1 MNNQTMAA
9 PYQQAP
15 MNQMPVQEEA
25 IRIPPPGMVQTSELD
40 DARWKALRAD
50 MCEVVA
56 GIAHKLGFNL
66 VADENLLK
74 MGFPVEDQ
82 SRYENGD
89 MDMDFEES
97 SIEALGRIEIKAGE
111 LAEIARR
118 FRWNLMVRNHES
130 LATDG
135 DGEGEGAPQQ

>member
-1 MNNQTMAA
+1 MTQQTMTA
-9 PYQQAP
+9 PSYQQAP
-15 MNQMPVQEEA
+15 APQEEQVL
-25 IRIPPPGMVQTSELD
+25 RIPPPGPVQTGELD

-82 SRYENGD
+82 SRYENGE

-97 SIEALGRIEIKAGE
+97 AIEALGRIETKAAE
-111 LAEIARR
+111 LAQIAQR
-118 FRWNLMVRNHES
+118 FRWNLMVRNHDPIAQDQDE
-130 LATDG
+130 AP
-135 DGEGEGAPQQ
+135 EGTPAQ